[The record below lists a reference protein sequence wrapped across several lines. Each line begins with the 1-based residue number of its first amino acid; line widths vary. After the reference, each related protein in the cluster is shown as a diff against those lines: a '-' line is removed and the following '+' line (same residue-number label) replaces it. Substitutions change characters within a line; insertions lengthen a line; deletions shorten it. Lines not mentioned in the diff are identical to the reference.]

1 MFRNYLVVALR
12 NLRRSKVFSV
22 INILGLA
29 IGLTTCLL
37 IMVYVLDEASYDRQ
51 FKDADRLYRVAL
63 QSGNEGWAS
72 APAPLAAALKT
83 DMPEVEDVTRLLKLF
98 ETNNLIVS
106 YQQEGKDLHFL
117 ETNAYFV
124 DSTFFRVL
132 SYPFTYGNPATALD
146 QPNTVVL
153 SATLAGK

>member
-12 NLRRSKVFSV
+12 NLRRNKVFSV

-51 FKDADRLYRVAL
+51 FKDVDRLYRVAL

-83 DMPEVEDVTRLLKLF
+83 DMPEVEEVTRLLKLF

-106 YQQEGKDLHFL
+106 YQQ
-117 ETNAYFV
+117 
-124 DSTFFRVL
+124 
-132 SYPFTYGNPATALD
+132 
-146 QPNTVVL
+146 
-153 SATLAGK
+153 